1 MEGEENIL
9 NQKLLEGEENIKLNN
24 HVFPPIFYFFLHLVL
39 FFLLVVLSFQ
49 SFVLE
54 PYLRPSLLLPIF
66 ESPHT
71 KKKKK
76 KKKKKRKKEKKLSEE
91 NKKYIVVRREHK
103 NAQKMAQDWLRKFKN
118 IKIEI

>member
-1 MEGEENIL
+1 
-9 NQKLLEGEENIKLNN
+9 
-24 HVFPPIFYFFLHLVL
+24 VF
-39 FFLLVVLSFQ
+39 SFQ

-66 ESPHT
+66 ESPH
-71 KKKKK
+71 KKKK

>member
-1 MEGEENIL
+1 M

-76 KKKKKRKKEKKLSEE
+76 EEEEEKKKRKKIVGRKQKIYSSEKRTQE
-91 NKKYIVVRREHK
+91 RPK
-103 NAQKMAQDWLRKFKN
+103 NGPRLVEKV
-118 IKIEI
+118 

>member
-24 HVFPPIFYFFLHLVL
+24 HVFPPIFYFFWHLVL
-39 FFLLVVLSFQ
+39 FFLLVVFSFQ

-71 KKKKK
+71 KKKEEEEEKK
-76 KKKKKRKKEKKLSEE
+76 KGKKIVGRKQKIYSSEKRTQERPKNGPRLVEK
-91 NKKYIVVRREHK
+91 V
-103 NAQKMAQDWLRKFKN
+103 
-118 IKIEI
+118 